1 MDSSTLLYLA
11 GFFFILGAGIIGLIW
26 IIVSLVRGVRNKAN
40 GSSSPGPDLTVLARL
55 MRDNR
60 SQDLVVEMDGQSFKS
75 VSELSPAQLRRL
87 GFTATVLAKW
97 LGQPAPPT
105 SPPVTADQSLPVA
118 SPEVAESSVPE
129 VTPEPI
135 RITRRCS

>member
-55 MRDNR
+55 MRDNK
-60 SQDLVVEMDGQSFKS
+60 SQDLVVEMDGQNFKS
-75 VSELSPAQLRRL
+75 VSELSPAQLRRPRFHCYCPRKMA
-87 GFTATVLAKW
+87 GSTCSSN
-97 LGQPAPPT
+97 QPPGD
-105 SPPVTADQSLPVA
+105 S
-118 SPEVAESSVPE
+118 
-129 VTPEPI
+129 
-135 RITRRCS
+135 